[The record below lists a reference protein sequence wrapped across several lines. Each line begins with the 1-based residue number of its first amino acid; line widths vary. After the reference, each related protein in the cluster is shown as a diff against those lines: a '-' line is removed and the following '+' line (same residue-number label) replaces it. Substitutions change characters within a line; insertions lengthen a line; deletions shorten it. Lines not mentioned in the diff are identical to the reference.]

1 MKKYFSLVKFSHTVF
16 ALPFALVGFMLAIH
30 EPAQAFEWT
39 SLLYVLLCMVFARN
53 SAMGFNRYIDRFI
66 DAENPRTAVRE
77 IPSGQIKATSAL
89 AFVVI
94 NAILFIAT
102 TALINKLCFYLSPIA
117 LLVVMGY
124 SYTKR
129 FTWLCHFILG
139 LGLGLAPIGA
149 YLAVTASFS
158 PLPIILGAAV
168 FLWTGGFD
176 LIYALQDVQFD
187 QKHELYSV
195 PAKVGVPK
203 ALKIS
208 NGVHIGTAVLLI
220 LFVYESITQ
229 FHALNYTIVIG
240 AMVFLVLLAY
250 QHTMVKAHDLTK
262 VNLAFFTT
270 NGLASVIFGLSVFV
284 DFYLI

>member
-30 EPAQAFEWT
+30 EPDHSFEWT

-66 DAENPRTAVRE
+66 DAENPRTAIRE
-77 IPSGQIKATSAL
+77 IPSGQIKASSAL
-89 AFVVI
+89 AFVMI
-94 NAILFIAT
+94 NAILFIVT
-102 TALINKLCFYLSPIA
+102 TAFINKLCFSLSPIA

-149 YLAVTASFS
+149 YLVVTASFS
-158 PLPIILGAAV
+158 ALPIMLGAAV
-168 FLWTGGFD
+168 FLWTAGFD
-176 LIYALQDVQFD
+176 VIYALQDVQFD

-208 NGVHIGTAVLLI
+208 NGVHTGTAVLLI
-220 LFVYESITQ
+220 LFVFGSVMHFQ
-229 FHALNYTIVIG
+229 ALFYGISIG
-240 AMVFLVLLAY
+240 ALVFLILLVY
-250 QHTMVKAHDLTK
+250 QHTLVKANDLTK

-270 NGLASVIFGLSVFV
+270 NGLASVIFGLSVFI